1 MRSGESVHQRG
12 YAYVLL
18 LVLVAALGVTAA
30 GSVQLGQSM
39 TRRHAE
45 EALLAAGNDFRA
57 AIASWRR
64 SGAVS
69 PGNPGG
75 PRELAELVRD
85 PRVPGVNRHLRRV
98 PADPLTGSSEWG
110 LVRDGGGRIV
120 AVYSLAPGKPIKR
133 DGFPPTQLGFANA
146 DSYAQWEFGFPPLR
160 GTVTAPG
167 AAASSASAPR

>member
-1 MRSGESVHQRG
+1 MRSGEQG
-12 YAYVLL
+12 YAYILL
-18 LVLVAALGVTAA
+18 LVLVAVLGITAA

-45 EALLAAGNDFRA
+45 EALLAAGGDFRD

-64 SGAVS
+64 GGAVA

-75 PRELAELVRD
+75 PRELVELLRD
-85 PRVPGVNRHLRRV
+85 PRVPGLRRHLRRV
-98 PADPLTGSSEWG
+98 PADPLSGSDAWG

-133 DGFPPTQLGFANA
+133 DGFAPTQVGFTDAET
-146 DSYAQWEFGFPPLR
+146 YAQWQFGFPPQR
-160 GTVTAPG
+160 GTVTPPG
-167 AAASSASAPR
+167 AAASSPSAPR

>member
-1 MRSGESVHQRG
+1 MRSGDAG

-18 LVLVAALGVTAA
+18 LVLVAVLGITAA

-45 EALLAAGNDFRA
+45 EALLAAGSDFRD

-64 SGAVS
+64 GGAVS

-75 PRELAELVRD
+75 PRELVDLLRD
-85 PRVPGVNRHLRRV
+85 PRVAGLRRHLRRV
-98 PADPLTGSSEWG
+98 PADPLSGSDEWG

-120 AVYSLAPGKPIKR
+120 AVYSLAPGRPIKR
-133 DGFPPTQLGFANA
+133 DGFAPAQAGFANA
-146 DSYAQWEFGFPPLR
+146 QSYAQWQFGFPPLR
-160 GTVTAPG
+160 GTVTPAR
-167 AAASSASAPR
+167 AAASSAPAAASAPR